1 MSRSEPSDAPL
12 GGSVRVATLI
22 TDALAPERRQALLT
36 RLSPADR
43 GRSRRFRF
51 DADRDSFIAAHG
63 LLDELLQEVLGC
75 EAAMVAA
82 DHPGGKPRLRHPTHA
97 GVDVN
102 LSHTRGLAAAAV
114 AIGCAVGVDCER
126 LDRRI
131 DDGFAEAVLAPEE
144 AAWLRCRRGSPSEPG
159 FLHLW
164 TLKEAVLKA
173 DGRGLG
179 MGLTS
184 FAVLPNPPRM
194 AREPVTST
202 GAGRWTFRQW
212 CPTEAHVVA
221 LAVRGGGQ
229 PGPRISHWRSH
240 E

>member
-1 MSRSEPSDAPL
+1 MSRSEPSDAPF
-12 GGSVRVATLI
+12 GGSVRVATLT
-22 TDALAPERRQALLT
+22 TDTLAPERRQALLA

-43 GRSRRFRF
+43 ARSRRFRF
-51 DADRDSFIAAHG
+51 DADRVSFIAAHG
-63 LLDELLQEVLGC
+63 VLDELLQEVLGC
-75 EAAMVAA
+75 VVGMVAA

-102 LSHTRGLAAAAV
+102 LSHTRGLAVAAV

-126 LDRRI
+126 LDRCI

-144 AAWLRCRRGSPSEPG
+144 AAWLRCQGGSSSEPG
-159 FLHLW
+159 LLHLW

-179 MGLTS
+179 MDLTS
-184 FAVLPNPPRM
+184 FAVLPDPPRM
-194 AREPVTST
+194 VREPDIST
-202 GAGRWTFRQW
+202 GAGCWTLRQW

-221 LAVRGGGQ
+221 LAVRGGRQ
-229 PGPRISHWRSH
+229 PIVSL
-240 E
+240 EVV